1 MPIKVLAFAGSPRRH
16 GNSETLLDWVLG
28 SMAMDK
34 DVTIEKIALSEANIN
49 PCRGCNACEKLNKCV
64 MRDGM
69 DVVHDKIIEADC
81 IILASPIYC
90 MGIASQ
96 PKALI
101 DRAQVFRSRKFVLK
115 LPVVSPERKGKR
127 LGVFLATAGQNWDYV
142 FDSSVPSV
150 KCFFHVIEVK
160 DADVSYL
167 MINGVDEKGAINRH
181 PTAQSDA
188 KKLGIAVVDEL
199 KKRLAMA

>member
-188 KKLGIAVVDEL
+188 KKLGMAVVDEL